1 LTRTGGPR
9 SPQTTRVAKSGTA
22 KGSKPTKTTVTHK
35 HVVAKN

>member
-1 LTRTGGPR
+1 
-9 SPQTTRVAKSGTA
+9 VATSGTA